1 MLLVQLFHKLL
12 LACWDFFTIS
22 RLSRGFTENGTQKE
36 KISSEPCWR
45 KCLVNVR
52 GQRSESADWWE
63 PAGRQRRQ
71 KITTGCK
78 QSLQTG
84 HFIRHLALARCNP
97 MKCESSVVPFQPL
110 SRCDCASATVSPSCL
125 VLHLARLIPP
135 PARRLLLYSALPLSL
150 SHLPLVN
157 TLPFCLRLL
166 LGTRCAAN
174 ASRRASEEREVFNIL
189 VITLVK
195 S

>member
-1 MLLVQLFHKLL
+1 MRLFHKLL

-22 RLSRGFTENGTQKE
+22 RLSLGFTENGTQKE
-36 KISSEPCWR
+36 KISSVPCWR

-52 GQRSESADWWE
+52 GQRSESA
-63 PAGRQRRQ
+63 GRQWRQ

-84 HFIRHLALARCNP
+84 HFIRHPALARCNP
-97 MKCESSVVPFQPL
+97 MKRQSSVVPFQPL
-110 SRCDCASATVSPSCL
+110 SRWDCAPATVSPSCL

-150 SHLPLVN
+150 SPLPLVN